1 LDYDAAGIQI
11 DTREVTCARPGP
23 ISVSRDMRSDPY
35 ISLMEALAVKGLTG
49 QRNLPDQ
56 LIVSAQQG
64 AVWPNRG
71 NSFCLSHRQGLWYVS
86 TWLPVRYRVPAHQ
99 DVVALCSECMAVET
113 SAMYRV
119 PPELVAR
126 FELQEID
133 DRQYEELFPT
143 EGEGD

>member
-1 LDYDAAGIQI
+1 MPG
-11 DTREVTCARPGP
+11 CPARRLTLF
-23 ISVSRDMRSDPY
+23 VSRQMEPDPY
-35 ISLMEALAVKGLTG
+35 IPLIEALAGVGLIG

-64 AVWPNRG
+64 PVWPNRG
-71 NSFCLSHRQGLWYVS
+71 NSFLLSHREGLWYLS
-86 TWLPVRYRVPAHQ
+86 TWSPVHYRVPAKQ
-99 DVVALCSECMAVET
+99 DVVQLCSACMAVGA

-119 PPELVAR
+119 PAEIVAR

>member
-1 LDYDAAGIQI
+1 MQPEPYTQLLDALAAG
-11 DTREVTCARPGP
+11 
-23 ISVSRDMRSDPY
+23 
-35 ISLMEALAVKGLTG
+35 GLIG

-64 AVWPNRG
+64 PVWPIHG
-71 NSFCLSHRQGLWYVS
+71 NSFWLSHKEGLWYLT
-86 TWLPVRYRVPAHQ
+86 TWTPVHYRVPANQ
-99 DVVALCSECMAVET
+99 DIVGLCSACMAVGT

-119 PPELVAR
+119 PPELVTR